1 LLGAAAEAIAGVI
14 AFVIGLQ
21 QPSQGLVLLGVALV
35 AAAIVTSILGWQ
47 MPARTMAG
55 AMIRAM
61 LAAYRRTLEKTMA
74 QARSMRQVVDEAK
87 LNWLETP
94 DQAVVWGV
102 ALGLQGRVQAVLDR
116 SLEDLRDGRVPTSAV
131 WLPIWYGSGSN
142 QLSGSGAV
150 GGGLMSSSA
159 IPNFGAMMSVIG
171 TIGSAPSSGGGGG
184 MGGGG
189 GFGGGG
195 AGGGF

>member
-1 LLGAAAEAIAGVI
+1 
-14 AFVIGLQ
+14 
-21 QPSQGLVLLGVALV
+21 
-35 AAAIVTSILGWQ
+35 
-47 MPARTMAG
+47 
-55 AMIRAM
+55 
-61 LAAYRRTLEKTMA
+61 
-74 QARSMRQVVDEAK
+74 
-87 LNWLETP
+87 
-94 DQAVVWGV
+94 
-102 ALGLQGRVQAVLDR
+102 
-116 SLEDLRDGRVPTSAV
+116 VPTSAV

-159 IPNFGAMMSVIG
+159 IPNFGAMMAVSG
-171 TIGSAPSSGGGGG
+171 TIGGAPSSGGGGG

>member
-1 LLGAAAEAIAGVI
+1 
-14 AFVIGLQ
+14 
-21 QPSQGLVLLGVALV
+21 
-35 AAAIVTSILGWQ
+35 
-47 MPARTMAG
+47 
-55 AMIRAM
+55 
-61 LAAYRRTLEKTMA
+61 
-74 QARSMRQVVDEAK
+74 MRQVVDEAK
-87 LNWLETP
+87 LDWLETP

-102 ALGLQGRVQAVLDR
+102 ALGLQGRVQAILDR
-116 SLEDLRDGRVPTSAV
+116 SLEDLRDGRVPSSAV

-142 QLSGSGAV
+142 ELSGSGAV

-159 IPNFGAMMSVIG
+159 IPNFGAMMAVIG
-171 TIGSAPSSGGGGG
+171 TIGGAPSSSGGGG